1 MTTAVPTDPQDR
13 GAEGARSGS
22 SLRSAE
28 GWKAGAHST
37 QLAPAAGSF
46 YLGIDVG
53 TQSLTAIL
61 VEAPQPE
68 SRAAED
74 RALRI
79 VSRVGVHYDAELPRH
94 GTVNGQ
100 LVNEDPAIGRVPPC
114 LWLEAL
120 DLAFEKLGADVCR
133 EIRGV
138 SVSGQ
143 QHGSVYLRSGA
154 EAVLRSLT
162 PEQGLAEQIE
172 PLLAR
177 AEAPIWTDSSTTREC
192 EEIRRALGGPGPTAE
207 LTGSDTF
214 ERFTGP
220 QIRRFARTEPE
231 AWARTAH
238 VCLVSSFI
246 TSVLAG
252 RLAPIDHGDGS
263 GMNLLDIRRR
273 QWSTAAVAV
282 TAGDLERRLLP
293 CQPPWTTVGEIAP
306 YFVSRYGLPP
316 SAQVVVGSGDNPCS
330 LVGVGVRAPGQA
342 VLSLGTSDTFF
353 CLLADI
359 AVDPDANGHVFIAPS
374 GHPMSLICFRNG
386 SLARQAVRDRHGLDW
401 QGFED
406 ALRSTPPG
414 NDGMMMLPWFE
425 PEIVPRVAA
434 PRVVRLG
441 GLDDAPEH
449 AARNCRAVVEGQF
462 LSMRLNSEWMATRPS
477 RILATGGGSRNRELL
492 QIAADVMGC
501 PVEARDVSDGAALGA
516 ALRATGRRP
525 YPLPPAGQPGPLA
538 APRPEAVAIH
548 DRMLAR
554 YAEAQRRALG
564 RQGFEQRGEL
574 EEELE
579 PTASN
584 R

>member
-1 MTTAVPTDPQDR
+1 M
-13 GAEGARSGS
+13 
-22 SLRSAE
+22 
-28 GWKAGAHST
+28 K
-37 QLAPAAGSF
+37 PAAQRSPQGEGRSVGGSL

-53 TQSLTAIL
+53 TQSLTALL
-61 VEAPQPE
+61 VEAPRPDGDG
-68 SRAAED
+68 ED
-74 RALRI
+74 RARGV
-79 VSRVGVHYDAELPRH
+79 VSRVGVHYDSELPRY
-94 GTVNGQ
+94 GTVSGQ
-100 LVNEDPAIGRVPPC
+100 LPNDDPAIGRVPPC
-114 LWLEAL
+114 MWLEAL
-120 DLAFEKLGADVCR
+120 DMAFEKLGAEACS

-143 QHGSVYLRSGA
+143 QHGSVYLRSEA
-154 EAVLRSLT
+154 EAVLRSLD
-162 PEQGLAEQIE
+162 PAQGLAEQIE

-177 AEAPIWTDSSTTREC
+177 AEAPIWTDSSTVREC

-246 TSVLAG
+246 TSILAG

-273 QWSTAAVAV
+273 QWSEAAMAATAEGLA
-282 TAGDLERRLLP
+282 RRLAP
-293 CQPPWTTVGEIAP
+293 CRPPWTVVGAVAP
-306 YFVSRYGLPP
+306 RFVSRYGFPP
-316 SAQVVVGSGDNPCS
+316 DARVLIGSGDNPCS
-330 LVGVGVRAPGQA
+330 VVGVGVREPGEA

-353 CLLADI
+353 CLLDHIAAD
-359 AVDPDANGHVFIAPS
+359 PEANGHVFIAPS

-386 SLARQAVRDRHGLDW
+386 SLAREAVRDRHGFDW
-401 QGFED
+401 LGFEA

-414 NDGMMMLPWFE
+414 NDGMIMLPWFE
-425 PEIVPRVAA
+425 PEIVPRVPS

-441 GLDDAPEH
+441 GLNDAPEQ

-462 LSMRLNSEWMATRPS
+462 LSMRLNSEWMTTRPS
-477 RILATGGGSRNRELL
+477 RILATGGGARNRELL

-501 PVEARDVSDGAALGA
+501 PVERHEISDGAALGA
-516 ALRATGRRP
+516 ALRATGRTP
-525 YPLPPAGQPGPLA
+525 YPLPPAGRPGPAA
-538 APRPEAVAIH
+538 APRSEAVATY

-554 YAEAQRRALG
+554 YGEAQRRALG
-564 RQGFEQRGEL
+564 RKGRQQ
-574 EEELE
+574 
-579 PTASN
+579 T
-584 R
+584 